1 MNREKPE
8 PINNPQLREA
18 IEQAR
23 ENPGSESSVRL
34 FNEVVRARL
43 LAPVHLD
50 RPPEF
55 DRESGEV
62 ILEKD
67 TEISFE
73 LISDNDDNL
82 YYPVFTDGEEMKK
95 CDIEEDQQSL
105 IVNFEDLSEML
116 DRQGDQV
123 MGFVINPMS
132 DNLIFSREMVAAMK
146 KDMAKGPVDTGEDDV
161 QEDLDDFENK
171 EETEE

>member
-1 MNREKPE
+1 MNTHRPE
-8 PINNPQLREA
+8 PVRNPELKEA
-18 IEQAR
+18 VEEVR
-23 ENPGSESSVRL
+23 KNPGTESSVRL

-43 LAPVHLD
+43 LAPIHLD

-55 DRESGEV
+55 DKESGEV

-73 LISDNDDNL
+73 LISDKEDNL
-82 YYPVFTDGEEMKK
+82 YYPVFTDGEELRK

-105 IVNFEDLSEML
+105 IVNFEDLSAML
-116 DRQGDQV
+116 LNEENKV
-123 MGFVINPMS
+123 KGFVINPMS
-132 DNLIFSREMVAAMK
+132 DNLVFSTEMIAAMK
-146 KDMAKGPVDTGEDDV
+146 KDMEKGPVDMEDDA